1 VETRQQAR
9 IHRRISSRLL
19 LGAGVGLLVGGSL
32 GAGGGLIFSSIGTPA
47 FWGAVVFGCIFGLGI
62 GMLLL
67 GYSALESPDPGDE
80 PSDTVRPVRDR
91 AELTREE
98 DPEPTTSGDQPGP
111 ASDPSTTHDP

>member
-1 VETRQQAR
+1 
-9 IHRRISSRLL
+9 
-19 LGAGVGLLVGGSL
+19 
-32 GAGGGLIFSSIGTPA
+32 
-47 FWGAVVFGCIFGLGI
+47 
-62 GMLLL
+62 MLLL